1 MRGILLYIY
10 CMKYI
15 HRQIE
20 PVVKNILNT
29 FSSLALTGPRQS
41 GKSTLLTQTLTDY
54 QYITLDDPVIRDR
67 AIIDP
72 QLFFDTLT
80 EKTIIDEIQH
90 VPELLSYAKI
100 IIDSNRDKK
109 GLFVFTG
116 SQQFHMIKDLGDSL
130 AGRIALL
137 ELLPFSVEEIKT
149 ATDYKNVVDYFVH
162 ACLKGSYPELVTQ
175 PSMDSSIW
183 YASYVQTYLERDI
196 RSIFNI
202 GNLRDFQRFIQLLAA
217 RCSQVLKYSQLAKA
231 IGVSVPTIKR
241 WISILEA
248 CRIIYLLH
256 PYYNNLG
263 KRITKAPKL
272 YFHDC
277 GLVCFLTGLRDRKH
291 LLHGPMAGALF
302 ENFCIQETLKVYF
315 NKKEKLNL
323 YYLRTNNDLEI
334 DIIIEKQFQKIIPV
348 EIKLNKTPK
357 PGMASN
363 MERFRNTFSKL
374 DIQEG
379 LIVSLADK
387 AFPLSR
393 NTMVINFFEYLEKLN
408 RPAITF

>member
-1 MRGILLYIY
+1 
-10 CMKYI
+10 MKYI

-20 PVVKNILNT
+20 PVIKNVLNT
-29 FSSLALTGPRQS
+29 FSSLALTGPRQA

-67 AIIDP
+67 AVNDP
-72 QLFFDTLT
+72 RLFFDTLK
-80 EKTIIDEIQH
+80 EKAIIDEIQH
-90 VPELLSYAKI
+90 APELLSYAKI

-137 ELLPFSVEEIKT
+137 ELLPFSVKEIKT
-149 ATDYKNVVDYFVH
+149 TADFKTIVDYFVY

-175 PSMDSSIW
+175 SSMDTSIW

-202 GNLRDFQRFIQLLAA
+202 GNLRDFQRFMQLLAA
-217 RCSQVLKYSQLAKA
+217 RCSQILNYSQFSKA
-231 IGVSVPTIKR
+231 LGISVPTIKR

-248 CRIIYLLH
+248 CRIIYLLY

-277 GLVCFLTGLRDRKH
+277 GLVCFLTGLKDRKH
-291 LLHGPMAGALF
+291 LLYGPMAGALF

-334 DIIIEKQFQKIIPV
+334 DLIIEKQFQKIIPI
-348 EIKLNKTPK
+348 EIKLNRTPK
-357 PGMASN
+357 PGMAGN

-374 DIQEG
+374 DIQKG
-379 LIVSLADK
+379 LIVSLTEK
-387 AFPLSR
+387 TFPLNR
-393 NTMVINFFEYLEKLN
+393 NTTAINFFEYLEELN
-408 RPAITF
+408 H

>member
-1 MRGILLYIY
+1 
-10 CMKYI
+10 MKYI

-20 PVVKNILNT
+20 PVIKNVLNT
-29 FSSLALTGPRQS
+29 FSSLALTGPRQA

-67 AIIDP
+67 AVNDP
-72 QLFFDTLT
+72 RLFFDTLK
-80 EKTIIDEIQH
+80 EKAIIDEIQH
-90 VPELLSYAKI
+90 APELLSYAKI

-137 ELLPFSVEEIKT
+137 ELLPFSVKEIKT
-149 ATDYKNVVDYFVH
+149 TADFKTIVDYFVY

-175 PSMDSSIW
+175 SSMDTSIW

-202 GNLRDFQRFIQLLAA
+202 GNLRDFQRFMQLLAA
-217 RCSQVLKYSQLAKA
+217 RCSHILNYSQFSKA
-231 IGVSVPTIKR
+231 LGISVPTIKR

-248 CRIIYLLH
+248 CRIIYLLY

-277 GLVCFLTGLRDRKH
+277 GLVCFLTGLKDRKH
-291 LLHGPMAGALF
+291 LLYGPMAVALF

-323 YYLRTNNDLEI
+323 YYLRTNNGLEI
-334 DIIIEKQFQKIIPV
+334 DLIIEKQFQKIIPI
-348 EIKLNKTPK
+348 EIKLNRTPK
-357 PGMASN
+357 LSMAGN
-363 MERFRNTFSKL
+363 MERFRKTFSKL
-374 DIQEG
+374 DIQKG
-379 LIVSLADK
+379 LIVSLTEK
-387 AFPLSR
+387 TFPLNR
-393 NTMVINFFEYLEKLN
+393 NTTAINFFEYLEELN
-408 RPAITF
+408 H